1 MVFSKSYHVPNN
13 YYFHKGCT
21 VTALDGQLLLADILG
36 AISLHLP
43 IIDYFLM
50 CISNSY
56 YWVALYS
63 QSTKT
68 GKSNKSNDHK
78 SNDEC
83 HRKYHYLTF

>member
-43 IIDYFLM
+43 IIDYF
-50 CISNSY
+50 
-56 YWVALYS
+56 
-63 QSTKT
+63 
-68 GKSNKSNDHK
+68 
-78 SNDEC
+78 
-83 HRKYHYLTF
+83 